1 MTASFAAGGSQGR
14 ETLPTPGDAPQILLL
29 MRLPLG
35 DTLFAT
41 PTIRALR
48 QRYPAALLT
57 ALVSSNNAPLLSH
70 NPDLDDA
77 IVLPFRADRG
87 RGNLLATLRLLR
99 RRRYDVALCLGTP
112 ALGWLPVVCGI
123 PEQEFLDFAP
133 LWWLFPHDYTDWN
146 RQHAVDLTAT
156 VARHLDIGPVE
167 HQLVVNLTPDERA
180 AARALLRRLHLEH
193 TAPLVAIHPGSG
205 AAPGQKRW
213 PLWRFAEVA
222 TALAHGYGARIIVL
236 GGPSE
241 VDLGE
246 HLAGMI
252 GPAAT
257 CLSGQLDL
265 RETLSLLGVCDLFV
279 GNDSGPLHMA
289 TAVGTPV
296 VGIYGP
302 TDPVTFGPCAPP
314 ERAAV
319 VQPPGATPVI
329 HFVGGDTIWRQLMGT
344 RYPYEA
350 LARLSADPVIAACG
364 QLLAQQRTARRA
376 AV

>member
-1 MTASFAAGGSQGR
+1 
-14 ETLPTPGDAPQILLL
+14 

-48 QRYPAALLT
+48 QRYPTALLT
-57 ALVSSNNAPLLSH
+57 ALASSNNAPLLSH

-77 IVLPFRADRG
+77 IVLPFRADQR

-123 PEQEFLDFAP
+123 PQQEFLDFAP
-133 LWWLFPHDYTDWN
+133 LWWLFPHDYTAWN
-146 RQHAVDLTAT
+146 HRHAVDLTAT

-167 HQLVVNLTPDERA
+167 RHLIVALTPDERA
-180 AARALLRRLHLEH
+180 ATQALLRRLHLEH
-193 TAPLVAIHPGSG
+193 TSPLVAIHPGSG
-205 AAPGQKRW
+205 AAPAQKRW
-213 PLWRFAEVA
+213 PLSHFAEVA
-222 TALAHGYGARIIVL
+222 TALARTQGARILVL

-257 CLSGQLDL
+257 CLSSQLDL
-265 RETLSLLGVCDLFV
+265 RETLALLEVCDLFI

-319 VQPPGATPVI
+319 VQPPGAKPVI

-350 LARLSADPVIAACG
+350 LARLPADPVIAACRR
-364 QLLAQQRTARRA
+364 LLARQRA
-376 AV
+376 ARGAAV